1 MKKTKGDKKR
11 RILAFICLGVGL
23 FLLPLAFASLPKTE
37 KKENFVSLY
46 SASNESDF
54 LYLSDT
60 PYMKEQSSVGY
71 GEVVLDGNIN
81 TSYNN
86 GLITLN
92 IDGVKTSFIKGV
104 LAHATSTMVYDIS
117 NYHYDYFTSYIGVDQ
132 SVGTNGNGV
141 KFAIYTS
148 VDGENWDLKTD
159 VKPPVFT
166 GTSDAQFVKIDIKNA
181 KYLKLYCHNNGNRD
195 SDHAVYANAKLI
207 KEDYVET
214 NETVS
219 FIKTVE
225 EYDQMIKKMN
235 IGETLT
241 KEQQLIL
248 LQRTFVNNIGYD
260 VLQMY
265 AQYSDEFKEIV
276 EWLMSDYDN
285 LNLYIMGGKPSGSYV
300 NSLKV
305 LVELYKNYHNDWE
318 ITEVSKYGAVKGEV
332 YKRMA
337 FTLSLTHSTRV
348 ALWMQPSG
356 ATNQSNAVTRYQQFK
371 KMYDEG
377 KFKAAETIDITPWFE
392 NYNIEEMRY
401 IMNTALDDE
410 EVLWLNDYTQ
420 SQIDAHPD
428 RAWSYLTPHPYM
440 AYVWPNYANPVFH
453 DAARKD
459 YWDEKYNGI
468 FSKYGVSY
476 SSEGN
481 MVYKL
486 WMNFRTEFNTGA
498 VCGGISKTGSNIRA
512 VHGIPA
518 SVIGQPGHAAIIYY
532 NQNSSGQGYW
542 GIDNDVSGWT
552 LSEKSER
559 LPLGWGNDRRYVRG
573 YNVPYIAMAQEA
585 LNRFDSYEK
594 SAKFI
599 MLADAYQ
606 SDKAKRESYLRKAIG
621 SLDFNVDAW
630 YGLIDLYVS
639 DESKTEE
646 QIYQLASDMGE
657 ALLEYP
663 LPFYNL
669 MAKIE
674 PRMTSNAYKFK
685 YSLLLTDTLNK
696 AKVYE
701 GTDVLQPALTRVE
714 AAYLLGQTDTSLA
727 TFSFDGDDAGKIV
740 LSSRFDGSGIRW
752 DYSIDGKQKWNEVSF
767 TAEEAHKHSL
777 SKQQLDSI
785 TSENDIYVHIVGA
798 DYNEKNIYK
807 IDIQEQDVPVVYNND
822 LENKVMG
829 IDDTM
834 EWKMP
839 ESSAWTLF
847 KDQEPDLTGDKTIFV
862 RSRRHGIYLTSP
874 ELSLSFTKDIID
886 ETKKYI
892 PISRLS
898 IQSVSSEATS
908 QGRYAVN
915 AIDGNM
921 NTNWH
926 SAWNGSDSSKYI
938 AIKFDQPIALSK
950 LDYVPGGGGNGRIL
964 SAQILG
970 SMDGENW
977 TEITSSTKW
986 ANNDSLK
993 SIEFKEPQIV
1003 RYVKVVG
1010 KNTSTAGGGSFITAK
1025 MFNFYEDTT
1034 KEIPSFVEI
1043 EYSTTKPTNQNVIAK
1058 VVSKD
1063 SEIKVLNNNGN
1074 ASHEFTKNG
1083 KYTFEYED
1091 IDGKKNSIEANVTWI
1106 DKEAPTASIQYSITS
1121 KGTGPVVATLV
1132 PNGEEITIINN
1143 HGQESYTFTKNG
1155 TFEFIYRDAAG
1166 NEGKTMAKV
1175 DWIVSNIKNNSW
1187 TNTIKPTPST
1197 APLDNSNSQQNARVE
1212 FRSYSTSS
1220 VILRLPAGT
1229 VSETDILKEKSL
1241 AFSDTLKNRVGDKS
1255 RYFEI
1260 YFESTNAEKKSL
1272 DSTPIEMIF
1281 KIDSSKKLLA
1291 IYEVG
1296 EGDILRSLD
1305 YQSIGN
1311 HQVIVE
1317 TTGLKKYILSYDSK
1331 DSEQIA
1337 VTDSSQNIDNSSKED
1352 IIKPDKDTIP
1362 VFDNFH
1368 FWVIGGVSLLL
1379 IGLGIYLLKRK
1390 TVPTEHFVRINYN

>member
-104 LAHATSTMVYDIS
+104 LAHATSTMIYDIS

-621 SLDFNVDAW
+621 ALDFNVDAW

-646 QIYQLASDMGE
+646 QIYQLASEMSE

-767 TAEEAHKHSL
+767 TAEEAHKL
-777 SKQQLDSI
+777 QLTKEQIASI
-785 TSENDIYVHIVGA
+785 TEENDIYVHIVGVG
-798 DYNEKNIYK
+798 YSEENLYK
-807 IDIQEQDVPVVYNND
+807 IDITKGVLPETLYNND
-822 LENKVMG
+822 LENSVIG
-829 IDDTM
+829 VNTTY
-834 EWKMP
+834 EWRMKETDP
-839 ESSAWTLF
+839 WTSYSNAI
-847 KDQEPDLTGDKTIFV
+847 PDLTGDKTVQI
-862 RSRRHGIYLTSP
+862 RIGATGTQLPSDETTY
-874 ELSLSFTKDIID
+874 SFTMDHQSD
-886 ETKKYI
+886 TRKYV
-892 PISRLS
+892 PISHLS
-898 IQSVSSEATS
+898 IHNVSTEATS
-908 QGRYAVN
+908 HAGGAVN
-915 AIDGNM
+915 AIDGNY
-921 NTNWH
+921 NTRYH
-926 SAWNGSDSSKYI
+926 SNWNGGDTERYMTI
-938 AIKFDQPIALSK
+938 K
-950 LDYVPGGGGNGRIL
+950 LDEPMYISAVEFVPAGGGNGKIYDGT
-964 SAQILG
+964 IYG
-970 SMDGENW
+970 SMDGENF
-977 TEITSSTKW
+977 EVLTSQTNLSYTNQANTVEDAKNNTKSFDIEEPKQVQYIKIV
-986 ANNDSLK
+986 ANRTNGNW
-993 SIEFKEPQIV
+993 F
-1003 RYVKVVG
+1003 
-1010 KNTSTAGGGSFITAK
+1010 TARA
-1025 MFNFYEDTT
+1025 FNF
-1034 KEIPSFVEI
+1034 F
-1043 EYSTTKPTNQNVIAK
+1043 
-1058 VVSKD
+1058 
-1063 SEIKVLNNNGN
+1063 
-1074 ASHEFTKNG
+1074 
-1083 KYTFEYED
+1083 ED
-1091 IDGKKNSIEANVTWI
+1091 I
-1106 DKEAPTASIQYSITS
+1106 
-1121 KGTGPVVATLV
+1121 TL
-1132 PNGEEITIINN
+1132 
-1143 HGQESYTFTKNG
+1143 
-1155 TFEFIYRDAAG
+1155 
-1166 NEGKTMAKV
+1166 
-1175 DWIVSNIKNNSW
+1175 
-1187 TNTIKPTPST
+1187 KPTPT
-1197 APLDNSNSQQNARVE
+1197 PTPTKTPAPTESPLPTESPIPTGSPLPTDSPIPTESPEPTPSESPVPTDTPTPSNSPLPTNSPEPTRIPTPVPTPSKSPVPTPTPTLAPTYPDSPYE
-1212 FRSYSTSS
+1212 PGYDYYYDNNNNNYYSNNNNNNTSS
-1220 VILRLPAGT
+1220 SGSTNYTGNNSSITNTTSEETTAQF
-1229 VSETDILKEKSL
+1229 VSSIP
-1241 AFSDTLKNRVGDKS
+1241 
-1255 RYFEI
+1255 
-1260 YFESTNAEKKSL
+1260 ESTVNYPVDKEEEKKD
-1272 DSTPIEMIF
+1272 DS
-1281 KIDSSKKLLA
+1281 
-1291 IYEVG
+1291 
-1296 EGDILRSLD
+1296 
-1305 YQSIGN
+1305 
-1311 HQVIVE
+1311 
-1317 TTGLKKYILSYDSK
+1317 
-1331 DSEQIA
+1331 IA
-1337 VTDSSQNIDNSSKED
+1337 QLCFNL
-1352 IIKPDKDTIP
+1352 
-1362 VFDNFH
+1362 F
-1368 FWVIGGVSLLL
+1368 LL
-1379 IGLGIYLLKRK
+1379 ILGAGIIIIIL
-1390 TVPTEHFVRINYN
+1390 